1 MSPDESGIFIRRTEQ
16 MVEIRVIGRGAF
28 QNSRPLRRCA
38 AEMIQRG
45 HRQFMLD
52 LDQCAGMDSTFLGVL
67 TGIGLALRQQKPPGL
82 VQIIN
87 ANRHNRDL
95 LQSLWLDRLFRI
107 TATAAVR
114 SDFNPAG
121 GEFQKLP
128 DSDLRESPQLFSHEE
143 ARELVLTA
151 HTDLIQA
158 DSRNAPK
165 FAEVTHQLRKE
176 EQPPGGNPG
185 QSDGRIN

>member
-1 MSPDESGIFIRRTEQ
+1 MIQTESGIFVRRTEHS
-16 MVEIRVIGRGAF
+16 VEIRVIGRGVF
-28 QNSRPLRRCA
+28 QNSRPLRRFA

-45 HRQFMLD
+45 YRQFVLD

-67 TGIGLALRQQKPPGL
+67 TGIGLALRQQNPPGS
-82 VQIIN
+82 VQVIN

-95 LQSLWLDRLFRI
+95 LQSLWLDRLFHVAAT
-107 TATAAVR
+107 TAER
-114 SDFNPAG
+114 SDFKPAS

-128 DSDLRESPQLFSHEE
+128 DSDLRGGPQLFSREE
-143 ARELVLTA
+143 ACELVLTA

-165 FAEVTHQLRKE
+165 FAEVTNQLRKE
-176 EQPPGGNPG
+176 AQRHQPEADPPA
-185 QSDGRIN
+185 

>member
-16 MVEIRVIGRGAF
+16 TVEIRVIGRGAF

-52 LDQCAGMDSTFLGVL
+52 LGQCAGMDSTFLGVL
-67 TGIGLALRQQKPPGL
+67 TGIGLALRQQNPPGL
-82 VQIIN
+82 LHVIN
-87 ANRHNRDL
+87 ANCHNRDL
-95 LQSLWLDRLFRI
+95 LQSLWLDRLFSVAPD
-107 TATAAVR
+107 TAER
-114 SDFNPAG
+114 SDFKAAG

-128 DSDLRESPQLFSHEE
+128 DSDLRGGSQLFSPVE

-165 FAEVTHQLRKE
+165 FAEVTNQLRKE
-176 EQPPGGNPG
+176 AQLHPPP
-185 QSDGRIN
+185 QADPPA